1 VQTTDDAAARRAGKR
16 EWVGLG
22 VLTLACLLYAMDL
35 TVLHLAVPKLS
46 SDLEPTSAQLL
57 WIIDIYGFMIA
68 ASLITMG
75 TLGDRIGRR
84 RLLMIG
90 AAAFGLVS
98 VVAAFSVS
106 AEMLIASRA
115 AQGIAGAT
123 LAPSTLALIFVMV
136 QDPRQRQV
144 AIGIWVAAFSAGG
157 AIGPVL
163 GGVLLERFWWGS
175 VFLLAVPVM
184 ALLLILGPRL
194 LPEYRAPDAGRLDI
208 PSALMS
214 LSAILAV
221 IFGLKELARDGVGPV
236 PVAAFAVGLAM
247 GAAFLRRQL
256 TLADPVVDLRLFA
269 NPTYSASLA
278 TNILAVF
285 IAVGYFL
292 FVAQYLQLVLGLS
305 PLEAGLWSLPAAAGF
320 IVGSNLAPRT
330 LRRVRPA
337 FVVCAGFT
345 LGAIGLWLLTRADG
359 AGDLPLI
366 VASSIIVSLGLA
378 PVFTATTELVVGS
391 GPPDR
396 AGLASGLSEAGAELG
411 GALGIAILGS
421 VGTAVYRSELTELGA
436 AGIPAGAAAAARDT
450 LGAAVGV
457 ADRLP
462 GPLGVE
468 LVEAARRA
476 FVQGMRVST
485 AIAATGAVAVAALA
499 VAMLR
504 NIRSSAAGSAMP
516 GDETDEPTSDALY
529 QAHELVEHE
538 A

>member
-1 VQTTDDAAARRAGKR
+1 MQLSDDVPARLAGKR
-16 EWVGLG
+16 DWIGLG
-22 VLTLACLLYAMDL
+22 VLTLACVLYAMDL

-46 SDLEPTSAQLL
+46 ADLEPSSAQLL

-68 ASLITMG
+68 ACLITMG

-98 VVAAFSVS
+98 VVVAFSDS

-115 AQGIAGAT
+115 AQGVAGAT
-123 LAPSTLALIFVMV
+123 LAPSTLALIFTMF
-136 QDPRQRQV
+136 QDARQRQV

-163 GGVLLERFWWGS
+163 GGVLLERYWWGS

-214 LSAILAV
+214 LVAILAV
-221 IFGLKELARDGVGPV
+221 IFGLKELAQDGVGTV
-236 PVAAFAVGLAM
+236 PVAAFAAGLA
-247 GAAFLRRQL
+247 GAAAFLRRQL
-256 TLADPVVDLRLFA
+256 KLTDPVIDLRLFA
-269 NPTYSASLA
+269 KPAFSASLA
-278 TNILAVF
+278 TNIFAVF

-320 IVGSNLAPRT
+320 ILGSNLAPRI
-330 LRRVRPA
+330 LRLVRPA
-337 FVVCAGFT
+337 FVVCGGSMLAA
-345 LGAIGLWLLTRADG
+345 LGLGLLTRVDG
-359 AGDLPLI
+359 SSDLFLI
-366 VASSIIVSLGLA
+366 VVSSIVVSLGLA

-391 GPPDR
+391 APRER

-421 VGTAVYRSELTELGA
+421 VGTAVYRAELAELGTAGVPA
-436 AGIPAGAAAAARDT
+436 AAAAAARDT

-462 GPLGVE
+462 GPFGVE

-476 FVQGMRVST
+476 FVQGMRLST
-485 AIAATGAVAVAALA
+485 AIAAGGAGRRRRARGGDAAKHTI
-499 VAMLR
+499 LR
-504 NIRSSAAGSAMP
+504 WGERDP
-516 GDETDEPTSDALY
+516 R
-529 QAHELVEHE
+529 
-538 A
+538 